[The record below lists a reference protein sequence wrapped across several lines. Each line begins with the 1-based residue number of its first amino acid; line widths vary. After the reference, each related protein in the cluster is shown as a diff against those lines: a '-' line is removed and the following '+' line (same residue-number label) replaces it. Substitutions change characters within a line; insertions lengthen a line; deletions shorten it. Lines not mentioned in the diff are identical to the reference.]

1 MADVKTI
8 KRMTLE
14 KYRKRLDSVFHKANQ
29 LNQLTKADI
38 FVVAFFKG
46 RFSVYNS
53 TKKPGWPPKE
63 ETLVRFIYLAMLQ
76 ANKCQKAY
84 FPESNYRGPDDYCS
98 KTANRS
104 RDDLETSQSRMQ
116 QSKRRKCLRLIIP
129 VTYSFPVA
137 RVPPI
142 LPTPCI

>member
-63 ETLVRFIYLAMLQ
+63 ETL
-76 ANKCQKAY
+76 KAY

-98 KTANRS
+98 KTANRN